1 MITNRE
7 LIETLKQ
14 FPPDAEIEIDV
25 SGYDADGVSLSVG
38 NQVIMEQDYGLTD
51 LHFVP
56 VVIKPD
62 TL

>member
-7 LIETLKQ
+7 LIEVLLQ

-38 NQVIMEQDYGLTD
+38 NQVILEEEYGLSK
-51 LHFVP
+51 LHLVP
-56 VVIKPD
+56 LNK
-62 TL
+62 